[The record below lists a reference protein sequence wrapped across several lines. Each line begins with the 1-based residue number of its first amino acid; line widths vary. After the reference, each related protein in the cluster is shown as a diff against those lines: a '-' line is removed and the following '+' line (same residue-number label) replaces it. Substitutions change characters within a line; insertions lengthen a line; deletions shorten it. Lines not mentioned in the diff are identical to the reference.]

1 MNQHFKS
8 YAAVLPVILR
18 ERESQEEVLL
28 HRRANTGY
36 MDGKWDFAGSGHVEE
51 GETASQAACREVF
64 EETGLTVRPE
74 AVRFLHLSHRVKE
87 PTYYDLYFEIRQ
99 WTGEPAIREPEKCSA
114 MGWFPVDDLPR
125 DMIANRRRTFLLA
138 RSGVVYSEILYH
150 TPEEEETL

>member
-1 MNQHFKS
+1 MNRHFKS

-18 ERESQEEVLL
+18 EREGREEVLL

-51 GETASQAACREVF
+51 GETASQAACREVL
-64 EETGLTVRPE
+64 EETGLVARPG

-87 PTYYDLYFEIRQ
+87 PTYYDLYFEVRD
-99 WTGEPAIREPEKCSA
+99 WTGEPAIQEPEKCSA
-114 MGWFPVDDLPR
+114 MGWFPVDGLPQ
-125 DMIANRRRTFLLA
+125 DMIPNRRRTFLLA
-138 RSGVVYSEILYH
+138 RSGVAYSEILYH

>member
-36 MDGKWDFAGSGHVEE
+36 MDGKWDFAGSGHVEA
-51 GETASQAACREVF
+51 GETASQAACREVL

-87 PTYYDLYFEIRQ
+87 PTYYDIYFAIRQ
-99 WTGEPAIREPEKCSA
+99 WTGNPAIQEPEKCSD
-114 MGWFPVDDLPR
+114 MGWFPVDGLPQ

-138 RSGVVYSEILYH
+138 RTGVAYSEILYH